1 MLEDFTRSL
10 MFFGRKPVTILYQ
23 DIIDRCYIASK
34 QLDLSV
40 TGPKVLNL
48 F

>member
-1 MLEDFTRSL
+1 MIEDFIRSL
-10 MFFGRKPVTILYQ
+10 IFFGRKPIEILYQ
-23 DIIDRCYIASK
+23 DILDRCYIASK

-40 TGPKVLNL
+40 TGPKVSNL